1 MSKKSY
7 MSKSNIVNEGKLE
20 TFLRAILPKHTQ
32 DAIKQSRLKKIE
44 PKVKKLTGKL
54 EKSIDNSNK
63 IASDFERAWEKEFG
77 EKVNI
82 RRISLDD
89 FSE

>member
-7 MSKSNIVNEGKLE
+7 MNRSNIINEGGLE

-32 DAIKQSRLKKIE
+32 DTIKQSRLKKNE
-44 PKVKKLTGKL
+44 PKVKKLTSKL